1 MVLHTGA
8 AIAPP
13 ALALAHAPQ
22 PALPGAGDIV
32 APKPI
37 EPTVLGLAPERLL
50 FSQLGLS
57 ERVVLTLQ
65 NVRATSMRS
74 QYGYKWGVFQTWC
87 LAHQADP
94 TTCPMLIILQFLQD
108 LFDEDKSTLILKVYL
123 AAILACH
130 VKIDSVFPGAHFLAG
145 QFLKWVQ
152 SLWPPLKD

>member
-65 NVRATSMRS
+65 NVSATSMLLLWIQVGRVPDL
-74 QYGYKWGVFQTWC
+74 VFGT
-87 LAHQADP
+87 
-94 TTCPMLIILQFLQD
+94 
-108 LFDEDKSTLILKVYL
+108 S
-123 AAILACH
+123 
-130 VKIDSVFPGAHFLAG
+130 G
-145 QFLKWVQ
+145 
-152 SLWPPLKD
+152 